1 MRKSKKDKEKKAV
14 ALKYGKEDVSPIIVA
29 KGKGYVAE
37 NIIKK
42 GKDEKIE
49 LYEDEKLLDDLMKL
63 EIREEIPPK
72 LYNAVAEIIA
82 YVYYLDKKKGDL
94 ND

>member
-14 ALKYGKEDVSPIIVA
+14 ALKYSKDDVSPIIVA